1 MKTKVKIFLSIV
13 FLGSVLGNVLA
24 AGELEWVDEQI
35 AAIKPPRKS
44 AKMASINDPFIF
56 LEKNKTPKKDDK
68 KSPFFSPSQKVAK
81 SVVDVN
87 ATAKKEEYNLIAIM
101 NKSAMINDTWYKI
114 SDKVNKY
121 TVIAIDKTS
130 VTLKDNKKELVLS
143 TENKSKN
150 LKFKNK

>member
-1 MKTKVKIFLSIV
+1 MKTKVKIFLTTL
-13 FLGSVLGNVLA
+13 FLGTLLT

-35 AAIKPPRKS
+35 EAIKPPRKS
-44 AKMASINDPFIF
+44 AKMASISDPFIF

-68 KSPFFSPSQKVAK
+68 KSPFSSSSQKIVK
-81 SVVDVN
+81 SAADAN

-101 NKSAMINDTWYKI
+101 NKSAMINDTWYKV

-121 TVIAIDKTS
+121 TVVAIDKTS
-130 VTLKDNKKELVLS
+130 VTLKDKKKELVLS